1 MAKDSSIILERRFV
15 PEGAIIMRQGEQGNC
30 AYLIQSGRVRVY
42 TEHDGRRVDLA
53 KLELGEIFGEMALIF
68 DEPRS
73 ASVVADEDCN
83 LIVLTRQTFKSKLN
97 KSDPTIRAIVEM
109 LTKRIITSNNTVIN
123 KNGNI
128 DDLTETTR
136 LIYQNTLVNMPRSQ
150 QRTFQGGV
158 LPKLEEFL
166 NAIRSFQERFKD

>member
-136 LIYQNTLVNMPRSQ
+136 LLYQNTLVNMPRSQ